1 LCSAVRSAASNDVPP
16 TLRAILW
23 GGLIA
28 GVLDLLDAFIF
39 SYLRSAAMPTRILH
53 AIASGLI
60 GREAAVGGGGATAAL
75 GFAIH
80 FCIATTM
87 AAFYVL
93 LSRWWPVF
101 TRRALLMGIL
111 YGVGAYFF
119 MNYVVLPLSAI
130 RGGGAAPRPAFIN
143 GVLIHA
149 FGVGLPIALVA
160 RRVLGGSRSPFA
172 APRLRRTK

>member
-1 LCSAVRSAASNDVPP
+1 MPP
-16 TLRAILW
+16 ALRAILC

-28 GVLDLLDAFIF
+28 GVLDLLDAFTF
-39 SYLRSAAMPTRILH
+39 SYLRSSAMPNRVLH

-60 GREAAVGGGGATAAL
+60 GREAAVGGGAATAAL

-101 TRRALLMGIL
+101 TRRAVVMGLL

-119 MNYVVLPLSAI
+119 MNYVVLPSSAI
-130 RGGGAAPRPAFIN
+130 RSGGAAPWPAFVN
-143 GVLIHA
+143 GMLIHA

-160 RRVLGGSRSPFA
+160 RRVLGDTR
-172 APRLRRTK
+172 

>member
-1 LCSAVRSAASNDVPP
+1 MI
-16 TLRAILW
+16 LRAILL
-23 GGLIA
+23 GGVVA
-28 GVLDLLDAFIF
+28 GTLDLLDAFIF
-39 SYLRSAAMPTRILH
+39 SYLRSGAAPVRILH

-60 GREAAVGGGGATAAL
+60 GREAAIGGGAATAAL

-87 AAFYVL
+87 AAFYVA

-101 TRRALLMGIL
+101 TRRAVVFGML

-130 RGGGAAPRPAFIN
+130 RGGGGAPWPAFIN
-143 GVLIHA
+143 GVLIHV
-149 FGVGLPIALVA
+149 FGVGLPIALVT
-160 RRVLGGSRSPFA
+160 RRVLGE
-172 APRLRRTK
+172 RR

>member
-1 LCSAVRSAASNDVPP
+1 MI
-16 TLRAILW
+16 LRAILA
-23 GGLIA
+23 GGLVA
-28 GVLDLLDAFIF
+28 GTLDLLDAFVF
-39 SYLRSAAMPTRILH
+39 SYLRSGAMPVRILH

-60 GREAAVGGGGATAAL
+60 GREAAIGGGAATAVL

-80 FCIATTM
+80 FCIALTM

-101 TRRALLMGIL
+101 TRRAVLMGII

-130 RGGGAAPRPAFIN
+130 RGSGAAPWPSFIN

-149 FGVGLPIALVA
+149 FGVGLPIALVT
-160 RRVLGGSRSPFA
+160 RNVLGAQR
-172 APRLRRTK
+172 

>member
-1 LCSAVRSAASNDVPP
+1 VPP
-16 TLRAILW
+16 ALRAILW

-28 GVLDLLDAFIF
+28 GVLDLLDAFTF
-39 SYLRSAAMPTRILH
+39 SYLRSGAMPTRILH

-87 AAFYVL
+87 AAFYVR

-101 TRRALLMGIL
+101 TRRAVVMGLL

-130 RGGGAAPRPAFIN
+130 RGGGAAPWPAFIN
-143 GVLIHA
+143 GMLIHA

-160 RRVLGGSRSPFA
+160 RRVLGDTR
-172 APRLRRTK
+172 